1 MNKDLL
7 TVDDLCKELGVGKNT
22 GYNLLKNNIIKSK
35 KVGKRYLI
43 HRSQLDKYIEKL
55 KGD

>member
-7 TVDDLCKELGVGKNT
+7 TIDDLCKELGVGKNT
-22 GYNLLKNNIIKSK
+22 GYKLLKSKAIKSK

>member
-1 MNKDLL
+1 MNKNLL

-22 GYNLLKNNIIKSK
+22 GYNLLKNNAIKSK

-55 KGD
+55 KGN

>member
-22 GYNLLKNNIIKSK
+22 GYNLLKNNVIKSK

-43 HRSQLDKYIEKL
+43 HRSQLDKYIEKI
-55 KGD
+55 KCN

>member
-55 KGD
+55 KGN